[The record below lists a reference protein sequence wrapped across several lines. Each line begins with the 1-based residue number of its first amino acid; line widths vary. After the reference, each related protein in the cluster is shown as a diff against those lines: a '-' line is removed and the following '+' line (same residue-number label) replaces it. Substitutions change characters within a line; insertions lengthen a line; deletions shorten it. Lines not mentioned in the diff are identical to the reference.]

1 MNVKIEEKLE
11 NYIFSLKNMMLYT
24 KFISD
29 EPISSEY
36 IKQPILFN
44 NGLFIPPQDDKL
56 FWCYFVIKY
65 GLHSYDLLGSH
76 FFETEKNIKF
86 ELIEEIRNKKEVL
99 KANQFKPISS
109 FEDDLANNNVISLK
123 TFMALLCIEN
133 KNIVFVEDKK
143 IYISIRNESDDVFV
157 LYKKEN
163 NVSYYELDLHFD
175 KTTLNAFKENYI
187 VVPSFSIKLKAISSY
202 KLEELKEMCVK
213 FGINIPT
220 TNKILKQDLYDK
232 IKVFF

>member
-1 MNVKIEEKLE
+1 MNVKIEERLE

-36 IKQPILFN
+36 VKQPVLFN

-65 GLHSYDLLGSH
+65 GLHCYDLLGTH

-143 IYISIRNESDDVFV
+143 IYISIRNETDDVFV

-175 KTTLNAFKENYI
+175 KTTLNVFKENYI

>member
-1 MNVKIEEKLE
+1 MNLKIEEKLE
-11 NYIFSLKNMMLYT
+11 NYIFSLKNIMLYT

-29 EPISSEY
+29 EPTSSKY

-65 GLHSYDLLGSH
+65 GLHSYDLLGTH
-76 FFETEKNIKF
+76 FFETEKKQKF
-86 ELIEEIRNKKEVL
+86 ELIEEIRNKKEFL
-99 KANQFKPISS
+99 KANQFKPINS

-133 KNIVFVEDKK
+133 KNIVFIEDKK
-143 IYISIRNESDDVFV
+143 IYISIRNENDDVFV

-175 KTTLNAFKENYI
+175 KTTLNVVKETYI

-202 KLEELKEMCVK
+202 KVEELKEMCVK
-213 FGINIPT
+213 FGINIPAT
-220 TNKILKQDLYDK
+220 SKILKKDLYDK
-232 IKVFF
+232 IKIFF

>member
-1 MNVKIEEKLE
+1 MNLKIEEKLE
-11 NYIFSLKNMMLYT
+11 NYIFSLKNIMLYT

-29 EPISSEY
+29 EPTSSKY

-44 NGLFIPPQDDKL
+44 NGHFVPPQDDKL

-65 GLHSYDLLGSH
+65 GLHSYDLLGTH
-76 FFETEKNIKF
+76 FFETEKKLKF
-86 ELIEEIRNKKEVL
+86 ESIEEIRNKKEFL
-99 KANQFKPISS
+99 KANQFKPINS

-133 KNIVFVEDKK
+133 KNIVFIEDKK
-143 IYISIRNESDDVFV
+143 IYISIRNENDDVFV

-175 KTTLNAFKENYI
+175 KTTLNTFKETYI

-202 KLEELKEMCVK
+202 KVEELKEMCVK
-213 FGINIPT
+213 FGINIPS
-220 TNKILKQDLYDK
+220 TNKILKKDLYDK
-232 IKVFF
+232 IKIFF